1 MADLHIASCIARV
14 RPDKCDAASR
24 AIEAVIGGPISARDA
39 TGKLV
44 IVIEGAS
51 TGALL
56 DQMDAIRNIA
66 GVLNIEMVYQH
77 AEDESVMR
85 EVLT

>member
-1 MADLHIASCIARV
+1 MADLYIASCIARV
-14 RPDKCDAASR
+14 LPHALDAAI
-24 AIEAVIGGPISARDA
+24 APIEAITGSAISARDA
-39 TGKLV
+39 AGKLV

-56 DQMDAIRNIA
+56 EQMEQIRNLP

-77 AEDESVMR
+77 AEDESVMK
-85 EVLT
+85 ELMP

>member
-14 RPDKCDAASR
+14 KPEMLAASIEP
-24 AIEAVIGGPISARDA
+24 IEAITGSAISAQHA
-39 TGKLV
+39 IGKLV

-56 DQMDAIRNIA
+56 DQMDQIRA
-66 GVLNIEMVYQH
+66 VSGVLNVEMVYQH
-77 AEDESVMR
+77 AEEQSVMK
-85 EVLT
+85 EWLA